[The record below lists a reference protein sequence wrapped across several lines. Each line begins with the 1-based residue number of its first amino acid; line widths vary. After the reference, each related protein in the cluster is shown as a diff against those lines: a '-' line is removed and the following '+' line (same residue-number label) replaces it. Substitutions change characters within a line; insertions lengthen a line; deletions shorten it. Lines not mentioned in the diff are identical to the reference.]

1 MKILIPVAIAI
12 LALFA
17 GFCSGVIFQNWR
29 STPPPRYQ
37 IISSGQSGNAFR
49 LDVVSGDTWL
59 LTPQGEETL
68 VLPPGPQVTRQAV
81 IDLHKSMRDGNVPD
95 TPETVRDFAIKMM
108 REAGVRGVYD
118 NGALRS
124 EAPPR

>member
-1 MKILIPVAIAI
+1 MKTLIPVAI
-12 LALFA
+12 LSLFA
-17 GFCSGVIFQNWR
+17 GFFTGVIFQIWR

-68 VLPPGPQVTRQAV
+68 VLPPRTAIAQEMGAALVRAAFSSN
-81 IDLHKSMRDGNVPD
+81 IKERRDCSD
-95 TPETVRDFAIKMM
+95 R
-108 REAGVRGVYD
+108 
-118 NGALRS
+118 ALRRS
-124 EAPPR
+124 WFGDRPG